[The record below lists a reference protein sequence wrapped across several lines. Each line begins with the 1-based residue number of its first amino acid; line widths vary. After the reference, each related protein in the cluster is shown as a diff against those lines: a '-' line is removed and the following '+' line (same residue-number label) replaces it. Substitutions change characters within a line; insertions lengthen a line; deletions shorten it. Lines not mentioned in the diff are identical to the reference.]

1 MIKRLTGIAG
11 ALVLTIALT
20 AFTASALAGTGNG
33 NGTGNSRATPASQS
47 SASAATTQGNSANA
61 PGHTTSHGQ
70 NGHMQN
76 SPTQPGVK
84 PDNTTNVLHNTTAPA
99 TSNKTKLYG
108 NGTTAGQIAI
118 QFGFTGDLSGPGN
131 SQPHKVI
138 ICGHSID
145 VHALKS
151 HAAQQSCASTHS
163 PQTVHVVLPS
173 LGGVS
178 PTSSTGVSTPTGGL
192 LGAIATQLA
201 AKAGVRGGVLG
212 ATAKARVRGG
222 VLGALAAA
230 GKGTLPFTGFPI
242 WVAVLIGLGLMALGL
257 GVRRHNARA
266 TI

>member
-1 MIKRLTGIAG
+1 M
-11 ALVLTIALT
+11 
-20 AFTASALAGTGNG
+20 
-33 NGTGNSRATPASQS
+33 
-47 SASAATTQGNSANA
+47 
-61 PGHTTSHGQ
+61 
-70 NGHMQN
+70 
-76 SPTQPGVK
+76 K
-84 PDNTTNVLHNTTAPA
+84 PDNHTQLNKNTTAPA

-118 QFGFTGDLSGPGN
+118 QFGYTGDLNGPGN

-138 ICGHSID
+138 TCGHSID

-163 PQTVHVVLPS
+163 SQTVQLVIPA

-178 PTSSTGVSTPTGGL
+178 PTSVSTATGGV
-192 LGAIATQLA
+192 LGAIASQLA

-212 ATAKARVRGG
+212 ATTKARGG

-230 GKGTLPFTGFPI
+230 GKGTLPFTGLPI